1 MSAHI
6 KQSASIVAH
15 EIQRFLDI
23 SKPCDHDDIETQ
35 KIVQAEHLHKI
46 VQDLGEMVGHI
57 IDAID
62 LEDEDHSLRMM
73 RCKISDFSFEEE
85 TDDIIYVATQAI
97 FDNEQ
102 TTTTDFEEHST
113 WGMGFDRHNQK

>member
-15 EIQRFLDI
+15 EVQKFLDI
-23 SKPCDHDDIETQ
+23 SKPCGHDDIETQ
-35 KIVQAEHLHKI
+35 KILQAEHLQKI

-57 IDAID
+57 IDVID
-62 LEDEDHSLRMM
+62 LEEPDHSLKMM
-73 RCKISDFSFEEE
+73 KYKISDFTFEEE
-85 TDDIIYVATQAI
+85 TDDIIYEATQAI
-97 FDNEQ
+97 FDKEQ
-102 TTTTDFEEHST
+102 TITTDLEEHST